1 MTREELKDLREL
13 WQQRVEEFENSGQAA
28 TVWCREKELKVNQL
42 RYWRRKFNKVAST
55 TTPATTNSLQWQPIE
70 IGQHEASESKIEI
83 RVGKATIEA
92 KSGFNKK
99 LLQDLVEALTELC

>member
-13 WQQRVEEFENSGQAA
+13 WQQRVEEFESSGQAA
-28 TVWCREKELKVNQL
+28 TVWCREHGLKAHQL
-42 RYWRRKFNKVAST
+42 RYWRRKFNQSSSS
-55 TTPATTNSLQWQPIE
+55 TPASDNNLQWQPIE
-70 IGQHEASESKIEI
+70 IAQHEASASKIEI